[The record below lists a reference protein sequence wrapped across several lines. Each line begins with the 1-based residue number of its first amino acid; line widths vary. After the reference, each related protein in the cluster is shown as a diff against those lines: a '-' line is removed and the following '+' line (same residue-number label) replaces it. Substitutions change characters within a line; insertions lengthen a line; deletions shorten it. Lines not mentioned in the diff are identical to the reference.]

1 MFLSIFYICY
11 MSCLRSLFCRSSHNI
26 MESVECPSPCE
37 DQEFIDLSMTDETED
52 LCSICLSCLTGST
65 RFQKYECVHVFHK
78 KCIDNWSGSCPVC
91 RTKRLNGQSTIC
103 QNENVKYLKNIPY
116 NVPESFYPVYLELWR
131 KTDCKTQNHCI
142 FFKRTYGVIGAC
154 ESCGY
159 VQSFNLMHPIM

>member
-1 MFLSIFYICY
+1 

-52 LCSICLSCLTGST
+52 LCSICLSCFTGST

-103 QNENVKYLKNIPY
+103 QNENVKYLPDLCRN
-116 NVPESFYPVYLELWR
+116 
-131 KTDCKTQNHCI
+131 T
-142 FFKRTYGVIGAC
+142 
-154 ESCGY
+154 
-159 VQSFNLMHPIM
+159 